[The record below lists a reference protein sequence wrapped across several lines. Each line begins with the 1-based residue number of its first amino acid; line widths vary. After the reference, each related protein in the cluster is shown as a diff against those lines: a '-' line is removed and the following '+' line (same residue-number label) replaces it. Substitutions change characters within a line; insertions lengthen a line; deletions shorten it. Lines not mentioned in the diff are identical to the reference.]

1 MRVVLDT
8 NVLMSAIFVG
18 GMPGRI
24 LDAWKNGSVS
34 LVLSPDI
41 FEEYLRVGE
50 ELRRKHGELEL
61 VPLLSLIAA
70 RSELVD
76 AEDLDPPVCRDPDD
90 DKFLSCA
97 RVGRARALVSGDDD
111 LRSLGEWEGIPIL
124 SPRDF
129 VELHLS
135 SPEG

>member
-1 MRVVLDT
+1 MRIVLDT
-8 NVLMSAIFVG
+8 NVLMSAIFFG
-18 GMPGRI
+18 GVPGRI
-24 LDAWKNGSVS
+24 LDAWKNSSVS

-76 AEDLDPPVCRDPDD
+76 AEELDPPVCPDPDD
-90 DKFLSCA
+90 DKFLACA
-97 RVGRARALVSGDDD
+97 RAGRARAIVSGDDD

-124 SPRDF
+124 SPREF
-129 VELHLS
+129 VDTYLTS
-135 SPEG
+135 QDR